1 MRAPAVDPHSAG
13 MELVDWMRQTGGLCT
28 MQAARDLASRNDI
41 DAMRGSVLWSPL
53 RGWLALVGV
62 RDERTWA
69 LQHGGVATCVTA
81 FARHGMWVPHGPQ
94 HIHVR
99 VNRETH
105 SARVAAAASA
115 PGIVLHRM
123 HLRLPD
129 RRPRHGVDVPLAA
142 LAVASGCVSPDE
154 LVAAADSALA
164 AGLVEREDVLSLAA
178 ALPRRRR
185 RGLERASALSGSGT
199 ESTFAAVLRRAGIA
213 FVQQAELLPRHFVD
227 FLIGTSLVVEI
238 DSQRWHGTP
247 EQQARDRARDAAL
260 IARGYRVLRF
270 TYEQALFQP
279 ERCLAT
285 ILAVVRRDAHR
296 RRSWR

>member
-1 MRAPAVDPHSAG
+1 MDLVEWMRA
-13 MELVDWMRQTGGLCT
+13 TGGLCT
-28 MQAARDLASRNDI
+28 VQAARDRASSDEI

-53 RGWLALVGV
+53 RGWLALAGM

-94 HIHVR
+94 HVHVR

-105 SARVAAAASA
+105 SARVAAAASV

-129 RRPRHGVDVPLAA
+129 RRPGHGVDVPLAA
-142 LAVASGCVSPDE
+142 LAVASGCVSADD

-164 AGLVEREDVLSLAA
+164 AGLIGRDDLRALAA

-185 RGLERASALSGSGT
+185 RGLERASSLSGSGT
-199 ESTFAAVLRRAGIA
+199 ESAFAAVLRRAGIA
-213 FVQQAELLPRHFVD
+213 FAQQAELVPGEYVD

-238 DSQRWHGTP
+238 DSQRWHGSP
-247 EQQARDRARDAAL
+247 DQQARDRARDAAL
-260 IARGYRVLRF
+260 TALGYRVLRF
-270 TYEQALFQP
+270 TYEQVLFER
-279 ERCLAT
+279 ERCLAA
-285 ILAVVRRDAHR
+285 ILAIVRRDGHR